1 MTEQTIDATAKVDDQ
16 DDEDAGREYASADWK
31 DPDNA
36 VSATKGLLADLGI
49 EIDCDAEIESIQEG
63 CPDAAE
69 ELVDFLNAIH
79 WLLVPMGKAIIV
91 LDAESDAY
99 EWRIGDP
106 NDMDE
111 NESLAPDI

>member
-1 MTEQTIDATAKVDDQ
+1 MTEQTMAAI
-16 DDEDAGREYASADWK
+16 DDEDDEETGREYASADWK
-31 DPDNA
+31 DPDGA
-36 VSATKGLLADLGI
+36 VSATKTLLADLDI
-49 EIDCDAEIESIQEG
+49 EIDCDAEIERIQEG
-63 CPDAAE
+63 CPNEVE
-69 ELVDFLNAIH
+69 ELVDFLNAVH

-91 LDAESDAY
+91 LDAESDTY